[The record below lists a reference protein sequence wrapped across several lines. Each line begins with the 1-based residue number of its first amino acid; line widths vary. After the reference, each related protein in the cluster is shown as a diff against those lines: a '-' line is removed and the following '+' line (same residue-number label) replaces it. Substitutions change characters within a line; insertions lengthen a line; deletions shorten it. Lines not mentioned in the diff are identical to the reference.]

1 MFYISAL
8 EQLAKELEEVKSG
21 NCEITIFLFHLL
33 LPDTLAGGCDKHSSF
48 FFNAEYTWA
57 TNLLCDIKYFIK
69 EEVYWIQIL
78 RIGTWQ
84 WV

>member
-48 FFNAEYTWA
+48 FFQ
-57 TNLLCDIKYFIK
+57 C
-69 EEVYWIQIL
+69 
-78 RIGTWQ
+78 
-84 WV
+84 